1 MSVAGFW
8 ELGLEMCVSP
18 SCFIGGRISLCSPG
32 CPDPHSVDEAGLKL
46 RDPPASASL
55 LLGLKV
61 WATIPVFE
69 ELFTFQRK
77 DHWFLI
83 SLQLWALRILFLPPL
98 FKLLFVFCFLYLFLF
113 SFFLLFQYFFFFFSF
128 RVPFWVQWA
137 FRLYKRMVLSYRSP
151 EAFRTFFFFFFFFDL
166 FIYLFY

>member
-1 MSVAGFW
+1 VPLHRA
-8 ELGLEMCVSP
+8 LEEIWFCLFV
-18 SCFIGGRISLCSPG
+18 CLFVCLFIGDRISLCSPG

-83 SLQLWALRILFLPPL
+83 SLQL
-98 FKLLFVFCFLYLFLF
+98 
-113 SFFLLFQYFFFFFSF
+113 
-128 RVPFWVQWA
+128 
-137 FRLYKRMVLSYRSP
+137 
-151 EAFRTFFFFFFFFDL
+151 
-166 FIYLFY
+166 